1 MGEERISGKVAFLL
15 GNEAIARGALEAGVQ
30 FAAGYPG
37 TPSTEIIESLAK
49 EANGLTTHV
58 EWSSNEKVAVEA
70 TAAAAFAGLYS
81 FASMKNAGL
90 SVAIDFITHLALTGL
105 GESGGS
111 MVIVVCDDP
120 AAHSSGDETDSRWL
134 AKFSG
139 IPILEPTDVA
149 EARDMVKWAFEISK
163 TFKIPLMLRSYTR
176 LSHASSAVQMGEV
189 PKAQRKAHSNTAQC
203 LSPYLALPKH
213 DALLHKLAKVK
224 DAFEIAPYNT
234 YEGPPRPGLLIISGG
249 SGYRCSTEAV
259 EMLGLQASVGIL
271 KLTTIWPFPKKLVQ
285 EWLQKTDKVLIAE
298 EVDPFIEMHVKEAI
312 VDGDMNGKMVYG
324 KSSGHIPS
332 VGEISQDSVCAA
344 LGKAFNLNYCP
355 RTPQY
360 EESLSKVADS
370 LIISRGL
377 TWCAGC
383 PHRASFWAL
392 EKAIKSDGRD
402 AMVTGDIGCYCLDVF
417 PEGKQQMKALHA
429 MGSSTGLASGFGAL
443 KPFGYGQ
450 PVISIC
456 GDGTFFHA
464 SIPGLINA
472 LHNKSDMVL
481 VVLDNGATAM
491 TGFQSHPGTET
502 TATGNPTSTLDIRK
516 ICTALGCSVTVSDPF
531 NVKETIKKLRTVLKN
546 EEGVHVLILKKRCEI
561 LRMKQDKSQPFR
573 VRVNDEKCK
582 GEKCGICTVEFRCP
596 GLAQDFDTGKATI
609 QEHVCV
615 GCGVCA
621 EICPFRAIER
631 QVIE

>member
-1 MGEERISGKVAFLL
+1 
-15 GNEAIARGALEAGVQ
+15 VQ

-37 TPSTEIIESLAK
+37 TPSTEIIQYLAK
-49 EANGLTTHV
+49 EAKGLTTHV

-70 TAAAAFAGLYS
+70 AVAAAFAGLYS
-81 FASMKNAGL
+81 LASMKNAGL

-105 GESGGS
+105 GDSGGS
-111 MVIVVCDDP
+111 LVIVVCDDP

-134 AKFSG
+134 GKFSG
-139 IPILEPTDVA
+139 LPVLEPTEVA

-163 TFKIPLMLRSYTR
+163 SFKIPLMLRSYTR
-176 LSHASSAVQMGEV
+176 LSHASSAVQMGDV
-189 PKAQRKAHSNTAQC
+189 PKAQRRAHSNTTQC

-213 DALLHKLAKVK
+213 DALLEKLAQVK
-224 DAFEIAPYNT
+224 DRFEIAPYNT
-234 YEGPPRPGLLIISGG
+234 YEGPPKPGLLIVCGG
-249 SGYRCSTEAV
+249 SGYKCSTEAV
-259 EMLGLQASVGIL
+259 EMLGLQGSVGIL
-271 KLTTIWPFPKKLVQ
+271 KLATIWPFPVKLFQ

-298 EVDPFIEMHVKEAI
+298 EVDPFIETHVKEAI
-312 VDGDMNGKMVYG
+312 VDGIENRKMVHG
-324 KSSGHIPS
+324 KASGHIPY

-344 LGKAFNLNYCP
+344 LGKEFSLNYLS

-360 EESLSKVADS
+360 EESLSKVADA
-370 LIISRGL
+370 LMISRGL
-377 TWCAGC
+377 TWCPGC
-383 PHRASFWAL
+383 PHRASFWVL
-392 EKAIKSDGRD
+392 EKAVKSDGRD

-429 MGSSTGLASGFGAL
+429 MGSSTGLATGFGAL
-443 KPFGYGQ
+443 KPFGYRQ

-491 TGFQSHPGTET
+491 TGFQSHPDTET
-502 TATGNPTSTLDIRK
+502 TAAGDPTSTLDIRK
-516 ICTALGCSVTVSDPF
+516 ICMALGCSVTVSDPF
-531 NVKETIKKLRTVLKN
+531 NVRETIKKFRAILKK
-546 EEGVHVLILKKRCEI
+546 EEGVHVLILKRRCEI
-561 LRMKQDKSQPFR
+561 LRMKQDRTQSFH

-582 GEKCGICTVEFRCP
+582 GEKCGICTGEFRCP
-596 GLAQDFDTGKATI
+596 GLAQDLDSGKATI

-615 GCGVCA
+615 GCGVCS